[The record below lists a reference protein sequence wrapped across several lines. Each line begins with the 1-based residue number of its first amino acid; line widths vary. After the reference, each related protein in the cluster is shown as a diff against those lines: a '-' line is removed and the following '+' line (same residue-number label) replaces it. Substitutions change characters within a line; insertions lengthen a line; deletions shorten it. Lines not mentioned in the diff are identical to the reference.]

1 MPIAVDH
8 DQRRRDVVDIAIRLI
23 IDKGLENVSVRA
35 IAKEARYSTAVVSHY
50 FHDKS
55 ELMLMCYQ
63 TTLGRAGE
71 RVEEA
76 IGAHMPV
83 QEALERLLPLD
94 TPGRDNWKIW
104 FAFWGMAMADARFQ
118 QEQIMRGREAQ
129 ALIARALDE
138 CANAPAAPADGREMQ
153 ASRLLAMLAGL
164 ATQATYD
171 PAGWPAE
178 RQRAVL
184 AAELASLAS

>member
-8 DQRRRDVVDIAIRLI
+8 DQRRRDVVDIATRLI

-35 IAKEARYSTAVVSHY
+35 IARQAGYSTAVVSHY
-50 FHDKS
+50 FHDKA

-63 TTLGRAGE
+63 TALSRAGE

-76 IGAHMPV
+76 IGKHLPV
-83 QEALERLLPLD
+83 QETLERLLPLD
-94 TPGRDNWKIW
+94 DAGRDNWKIW
-104 FAFWGMAMADARFQ
+104 FAFWGMAMADERFQ
-118 QEQIMRGREAQ
+118 QEQILRGREAQ
-129 ALIARALDE
+129 ALITRALDE
-138 CANAPAAPADGREMQ
+138 CANAPTAPAAGREMQ

-171 PAGWPAE
+171 PEGWPAE

-184 AAELASLAS
+184 AAELASLMS